1 MTTIRA
7 LLATAVLLLATA
19 GCAGESPSTT
29 AGSDAGLDGTAT
41 AGPVCPVERVPPD
54 PACAPRPVAGAVM
67 IVRDAAGREV
77 GRTTTAADGTFR
89 IALAPGDYILE
100 PQPVEGMMGTA
111 RPQDVTVVGGAPTTV
126 QVAYDTGIR

>member
-1 MTTIRA
+1 
-7 LLATAVLLLATA
+7 
-19 GCAGESPSTT
+19 
-29 AGSDAGLDGTAT
+29 
-41 AGPVCPVERVPPD
+41 
-54 PACAPRPVAGAVM
+54 M